1 VKALIVDDSESG
13 AAALGLLL
21 GAEGW
26 EVSYARGAEQ
36 ALDALAAAGALGGL
50 PDVVVLDHYLPGPAT
65 GMDLLRTL
73 RADPNTRALPVVL
86 LTAAP
91 EVEAEALA
99 HDAHALGARYLAK
112 PADPGVLVAA
122 CAAAAKGGAS

>member
-26 EVSYARGAEQ
+26 EVAYARGAEQ
-36 ALDALAAAGALGGL
+36 ALDALAVGL

-73 RADPNTRALPVVL
+73 RANPNTRALPVVL

-91 EVEAEALA
+91 AAEAEALA
-99 HDAHALGARYLAK
+99 SAAHALGARYLGK

-122 CAAAAKGGAS
+122 CAAAAGKGGGG